1 MVKGTLRYVQFFAEF
16 LNGFAFFIAPDRF
29 DFELSWVFQH
39 SLEAVL
45 EIAEKRREIA
55 A

>member
-29 DFELSWVFQH
+29 DFELSWVFYWY
-39 SLEAVL
+39 SLISFL
-45 EIAEKRREIA
+45 KEKILSMQ
-55 A
+55 